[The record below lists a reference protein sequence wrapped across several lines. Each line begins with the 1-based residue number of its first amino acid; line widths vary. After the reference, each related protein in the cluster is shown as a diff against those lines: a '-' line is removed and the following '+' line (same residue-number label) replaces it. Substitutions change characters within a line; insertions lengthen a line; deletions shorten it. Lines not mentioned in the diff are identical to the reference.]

1 MSGSNFAFSLLLSS
15 MILAVLVIVVGSI
28 VLLLRSSDKGLVG
41 LSLLACAAAL
51 VFDPL
56 LRVLPEQISIY
67 LFFVGFFPISAIILA
82 AAITS
87 TARLMQTRR
96 WASVPSLLASMVA
109 ASLMYINT
117 TSPWIWPYAKF

>member
-15 MILAVLVIVVGSI
+15 MILAVLMIVVGSI
-28 VLLLRSSDKGLVG
+28 VLLLRSSDNGLVG
-41 LSLLACAAAL
+41 LSLLACVAAL

-67 LFFVGFFPISAIILA
+67 IFFAGFFPISAAITA
-82 AAITS
+82 AAVTS

-96 WASVPSLLASMVA
+96 WASVPSLIVSTVA

-117 TSPWIWPYAKF
+117 TTPWIWPYAKY